1 MTDKPAKTFMPAVD
15 ASTVARA
22 KPPRANPPRAKP
34 PRANPPRANPPRA
47 KTSGIYSNVLITQR
61 VPMAIVYVGD
71 NIKQTLE
78 KKIAFDIEGKC
89 IVEGYVKPGSCAV
102 LSYSSGELIGSDVV
116 FVVIVECL
124 VCCPV
129 EGMLI
134 SCIVNN
140 ITESAGIKAKTD
152 DSPSPVV
159 IYIARDHHFKNI
171 EFSKLKI
178 DDTIIVRVIGQ
189 RFELNDEYISII
201 AELVENKPVGYRKA
215 PRKKLVISS
224 AK

>member
-1 MTDKPAKTFMPAVD
+1 MTDKPVNTFMSAVGT
-15 ASTVARA
+15 STIARANPARA
-22 KPPRANPPRAKP
+22 KAP
-34 PRANPPRANPPRA
+34 
-47 KTSGIYSNVLITQR
+47 GIYNNVLITQR
-61 VPMAIVYVGD
+61 VPLSIVYIGD

-78 KKIAFDIEGKC
+78 KKIAYDIEGKC

-102 LSYSSGELIGSDVV
+102 LSYSSGELNGSDVV

-129 EGMLI
+129 EGMII
-134 SCIVNN
+134 SCVVKN
-140 ITESAGIKAKTD
+140 ITDSAGIKATTG

-171 EFSKLKI
+171 EFSKLNVGDNI
-178 DDTIIVRVIGQ
+178 LVRVIGQ

-201 AELVENKPVGYRKA
+201 AELVENKPVRYKKA
-215 PRKKLVISS
+215 TQKKLVID
-224 AK
+224 ATK

>member
-1 MTDKPAKTFMPAVD
+1 MTDKPTKALMRAADTTTVD
-15 ASTVARA
+15 RARPMRA
-22 KPPRANPPRAKP
+22 KS
-34 PRANPPRANPPRA
+34 
-47 KTSGIYSNVLITQR
+47 SGIYNNVLITQR
-61 VPMAIVYVGD
+61 VPMSIIHIGD

-78 KKIAFDIEGKC
+78 KKIAFEIEGKC

-102 LSYSSGELIGSDVV
+102 MSYSSGELNGSDVI
-116 FVVIVECL
+116 FIVIIECL

-134 SCIVNN
+134 SCVVKN
-140 ITESAGIKAKTD
+140 ITESAGIKAKTA

-171 EFSKLKI
+171 EFSKLKV
-178 DDTIIVRVIGQ
+178 DDNILVRVIGQ

-201 AELVENKPVGYRKA
+201 AELVENKPVKYRKA
-215 PRKKLVISS
+215 PHKKLVISS
-224 AK
+224 K